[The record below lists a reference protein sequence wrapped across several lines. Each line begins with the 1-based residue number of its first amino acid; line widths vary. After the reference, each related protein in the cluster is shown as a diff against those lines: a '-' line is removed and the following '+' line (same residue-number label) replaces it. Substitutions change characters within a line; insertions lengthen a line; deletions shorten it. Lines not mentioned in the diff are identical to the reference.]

1 MNKLEYDN
9 LVLECE
15 KELQTIFQKIDEQ
28 EYQNSLKVLNAFKEL
43 NISESDFNGT
53 TGYGYGDIGRDKI
66 DKVFAKVLGSED
78 AIVRSQ
84 FISGTHALTV
94 CLFGLLRPNDL
105 LLSITGKPYDT
116 LDEVIGIKENP
127 SSLKSFNIKYDQID
141 LIDDNFDIPQ
151 IIQYLKENK
160 VKVIEI
166 QRSRGY
172 STRNSITIDKIKSVV
187 AEIKKNSPETIIM
200 VDNCYCEF
208 VSDIEPV
215 NSNIGCDIMVGSLI
229 KNLGGGIASNGAYI
243 AGRKDLINLVAER
256 LTVPGQGAEVGP
268 SQNMNKEILSG
279 LYHAPSAVSSSLKTM
294 ILTSLI
300 LEKLNYK
307 VSPSTNDIRA
317 DIVQTITFNDPNK
330 LIKFI
335 QSIQKYS
342 AINANF
348 KPIPEDMPGYS
359 DQVIMASGSFIQGSS
374 IEISCDGPLRFPYI
388 AYLQGSLTH
397 QYGKIAIVNSIW
409 ELINEEG

>member
-1 MNKLEYDN
+1 MNKIEYDK
-9 LVLECE
+9 LVSECE
-15 KELQTIFQKIDEQ
+15 KELQPIFQKIDEQ

-66 DKVFAKVLGSED
+66 DKVFAQVLGSED

-105 LLSITGKPYDT
+105 LLSITGKPDDT
-116 LDEVIGIKENP
+116 LDEVIGIKENS

-141 LIDDNFDIPQ
+141 LINDNFDIPK

-172 STRNSITIDKIKSVV
+172 STRNSITIDKIKTVV
-187 AEIKKNSPETIIM
+187 AEIKKISPETIIM

-208 VSDIEPV
+208 VSDMEPV
-215 NSNIGCDIMVGSLI
+215 NSSIGCDIMVGSLI

-294 ILTSLI
+294 ILASLI

-388 AYLQGSLTH
+388 AYLQGSLTY

-409 ELINEEG
+409 ELINEER

>member
-1 MNKLEYDN
+1 MNKLEYDK
-9 LVLECE
+9 LVSECE

-66 DKVFAKVLGSED
+66 DKVFAQVLGSED

-141 LIDDNFDIPQ
+141 LINDDFDIPQ
-151 IIQYLKENK
+151 IIKYLKDNK

-187 AEIKKNSPETIIM
+187 AEIKKISPETIIM

-215 NSNIGCDIMVGSLI
+215 NSSIGCDIMVGSLI

-317 DIVQTITFNDPNK
+317 DIVQTITFNDSNK

-374 IEISCDGPLRFPYI
+374 I
-388 AYLQGSLTH
+388 
-397 QYGKIAIVNSIW
+397 
-409 ELINEEG
+409 

>member
-1 MNKLEYDN
+1 MNKIKYDK
-9 LVLECE
+9 LVSECE
-15 KELQTIFQKIDEQ
+15 KELQPIFQKIDEQ

-66 DKVFAKVLGSED
+66 DKVFTKVLGSED

-94 CLFGLLRPNDL
+94 CLFGILRPNDL

-116 LDEVIGIKENP
+116 LDEVIGIKSNP

-141 LIDDNFDIPQ
+141 LINDNFDIPQ
-151 IIQYLKENK
+151 IIKYLKDNK

-172 STRNSITIDKIKSVV
+172 STRNSITIDKIKKVV
-187 AEIKKNSPETIIM
+187 AEIKKISPETIIM

-215 NSNIGCDIMVGSLI
+215 NSSIGCDIMVGSLI

-294 ILTSLI
+294 ILASLI

-317 DIVQTITFNDPNK
+317 DIVQTITFNDSNK

-388 AYLQGSLTH
+388 AYLQGSLTY

>member
-1 MNKLEYDN
+1 MNKLEYDK
-9 LVLECE
+9 LVSECE

-388 AYLQGSLTH
+388 AYLQGSLTY

>member
-1 MNKLEYDN
+1 MNKLEYDK
-9 LVLECE
+9 LVSECE
-15 KELQTIFQKIDEQ
+15 KELQPIFQKIDEQ

-66 DKVFAKVLGSED
+66 DKVFAQVLGSED

-116 LDEVIGIKENP
+116 LDEVIGIKENS

-141 LIDDNFDIPQ
+141 LINDNFDIPQ
-151 IIQYLKENK
+151 IIKYLKDNK

-172 STRNSITIDKIKSVV
+172 STRNSITIDKIKTVV
-187 AEIKKNSPETIIM
+187 AEIKKISPETIIM

-215 NSNIGCDIMVGSLI
+215 NSSIGCDIMVGSLI

-294 ILTSLI
+294 ILASLI

-317 DIVQTITFNDPNK
+317 DIVQTITFNDSNK

-388 AYLQGSLTH
+388 AYLQGSLTY

>member
-1 MNKLEYDN
+1 
-9 LVLECE
+9 
-15 KELQTIFQKIDEQ
+15 
-28 EYQNSLKVLNAFKEL
+28 
-43 NISESDFNGT
+43 
-53 TGYGYGDIGRDKI
+53 
-66 DKVFAKVLGSED
+66 
-78 AIVRSQ
+78 
-84 FISGTHALTV
+84 
-94 CLFGLLRPNDL
+94 
-105 LLSITGKPYDT
+105 
-116 LDEVIGIKENP
+116 
-127 SSLKSFNIKYDQID
+127 
-141 LIDDNFDIPQ
+141 
-151 IIQYLKENK
+151 
-160 VKVIEI
+160 
-166 QRSRGY
+166 
-172 STRNSITIDKIKSVV
+172 
-187 AEIKKNSPETIIM
+187 M

-294 ILTSLI
+294 ILASLI

-388 AYLQGSLTH
+388 AYLQGSLTY